1 MGRPIDK
8 LFLGATGVNAAPT
21 IPIRADIDGTDF
33 EGYIVA
39 QKGSKTFRV
48 SNDNDSLQG
57 ECVLV
62 NKITGHSAGEMSIVG
77 LTEAGVAVAIQ
88 KITAHKAVDYSGNVY
103 TWATLDD
110 SSESL
115 LRLTAI

>member
-8 LFLGATGVNAAPT
+8 LFLGPTGVNAAPT
-21 IPIRADIDGTDF
+21 IPVRADIGGTDF

-48 SNDNDSLQG
+48 SNDAGSSVG
-57 ECVLV
+57 ECILV
-62 NKITGHSAGEMSIVG
+62 NKITGHAAGEMSIVG
-77 LTEAGVAVAIQ
+77 LTPAGEAKAIQ
-88 KITAHKAVDYSGNVY
+88 KITAHKAVDYDGNVW